1 MGDFMSLSDPAITA
15 EGIQGVWR
23 DRRSRMKQRRMYYE
37 TLWRSALTNFY
48 TGVFPDSTVGAQPL
62 YNPIYEQYDMS
73 LYSKDGF
80 RFLRMRLPL
89 MHQIVIRKLAGE
101 MPNRPKVNFV
111 AMGDNDPSKAI
122 AFKHWFDQFLY
133 DMDADQEDFET
144 FLWKDIIGTAAVMVM
159 TQEYEV
165 TVKDDETWKPKTLKK
180 KKTLYKSVDLRRLL
194 LDEHCQKS
202 NLEDCKYA
210 QVDEFYSKD
219 EYLQMFSDPKK
230 YNQEVVNQACESTM
244 QMDEGDTDYGDLFGL
259 QEVQFIRV
267 THCFD
272 IISDSYHIL
281 ANQLLINDKDT
292 PIPRIARAMGKQIPI
307 ALAIDFKMP
316 GSPYGYSSAHVSAIF
331 FRIKN
336 LVRQILFEVT
346 EKQAKPLLAVDPLS
360 SFDEETFEWGQ
371 EFLRIKPGDV
381 QPISINFDTETLYNM
396 DRTTDEDMIKAT
408 GINFNDTSNV
418 DAGETARKTII
429 RRESQNA
436 IIEMGMNY
444 NASVYF
450 KRLYELMK
458 DEILYQW
465 RDEIPRGMKVR
476 TKNVQVGRLQ
486 NGELVEDQTAIK
498 GFRYFDLKKNDL
510 ADDYELYLELANIAS
525 SKELEKAIVAEQVGA
540 IQPFLQS
547 FDPTGL
553 AKYLKDTF
561 SMPETVLPEGTRGE
575 MNAEQVV
582 QENIPH
588 ELLPEVEQ
596 MRMQQAGQQ
605 SAMANVAPN
614 QPSNAPMV

>member
-1 MGDFMSLSDPAITA
+1 M
-15 EGIQGVWR
+15 Q
-23 DRRSRMKQRRMYYE
+23 QRRLYYE

-48 TGVFPDSTVGAQPL
+48 VGVFPDSAVGNKPL

-111 AMGDNDPSKAI
+111 AMGDNDPSKAV

-133 DMDADQEDFET
+133 DMDADLEDFET

-159 TQEYEV
+159 TQEFQV
-165 TVKDDETWKPKTLKK
+165 TVKDENNKKETKTK
-180 KKTLYKSVDLRRLL
+180 KKTLYKSIDLRHLL

-210 QVDEFYSKD
+210 IVDEFFSK
-219 EYLQMFSDPKK
+219 EEFLQRFSGAK
-230 YNQEVVNQACESTM
+230 YNQGIVKAAVEVDLTTDNQS
-244 QMDEGDTDYGDLFGL
+244 DYGDLFGL
-259 QEVQFIRV
+259 GEVQFV
-267 THCFD
+267 KVSHCFD
-272 IISDSYHIL
+272 VINDCYHIL
-281 ANQLLINDKDT
+281 ANNLLINDIET
-292 PIPRIARAMGKQIPI
+292 GIPRIARAMGKQIPI
-307 ALAIDFKMP
+307 ALAVDFKMP

-336 LVRQILFEVT
+336 LIRQILFEVT

-371 EFLRIKPGDV
+371 EFLRIKPTDV
-381 QPISINFDTETLYNM
+381 QPISINFDTDTLYNM
-396 DRTTDEDMIKAT
+396 DKTTDEDMIKAT
-408 GINFNDTSNV
+408 GINFNDTSNI

-436 IIEMGMNY
+436 IIEMGMNL

-458 DEILYQW
+458 DEILFQW
-465 RDEIPRGMKVR
+465 RDEIGKGLSVR
-476 TKNVQVGRLQ
+476 TKNVQLGRVG
-486 NGELVEDQTAIK
+486 GELQEDPVPIQ
-498 GFRYFDLKKNDL
+498 GFRYFDLKKDDL
-510 ADDYELYLELANIAS
+510 AEDYELYLELANIAS
-525 SKELEKAIVAEQVGA
+525 SKELEKAIIAEQISA

-547 FDPTGL
+547 FDAEGL
-553 AKYLKDTF
+553 SKYLQETF
-561 SMPETVLPEGTRGE
+561 NMPDTVLPAAARGK
-575 MNAEQVV
+575 MDADAFAQ
-582 QENIPH
+582 QNIPPD
-588 ELLPEVEQ
+588 LLPESEQ
-596 MRMQQAGQQ
+596 MRQQAVEQ
-605 SAMANVAPN
+605 SAMNDVAPN
-614 QPSNAPMV
+614 QPANASMV